1 MISSGRQPSRNVLIL
16 EGFVRSSS
24 DRDGARTVPRSDNG
38 SKSAPPTCPVA
49 PVNSIRMSFHR
60 IIRKISH
67 LGQTL
72 SFGVSLRER
81 RPTVPP
87 FNRKLRIVPA
97 NHLLGVGGI
106 ILVTLIEEG
115 GHLREHAESMRTA
128 TPNQKQ
134 EAVLFEQ

>member
-1 MISSGRQPSRNVLIL
+1 MISSGRQQSRNVFIP
-16 EGFVRSSS
+16 EGVVRSSS
-24 DRDGARTVPRSDNG
+24 DRDGARTVPRSENG

-81 RPTVPP
+81 WPPAPP

-97 NHLLGVGGI
+97 NLLFVVWFI
-106 ILVTLIEEG
+106 ILV
-115 GHLREHAESMRTA
+115 
-128 TPNQKQ
+128 
-134 EAVLFEQ
+134 LFI